1 MAFRD
6 RLRTVRKCLKLKQ
19 YEMAKKLDI
28 QYVTYNKYEV
38 GVTQPNIEYLGRL
51 NRTFNVNINWLITG
65 VGTMFVDYEESDVI
79 EKVNTLQDYMNNVD
93 DKLPE
98 VRHGS

>member
-1 MAFRD
+1 MTFTD
-6 RLRTVRKCLKLKQ
+6 RLKMVRKCLKLKQ

-51 NRTFNVNINWLITG
+51 NKTFNVNINWLITG
-65 VGTMFVDYEESDVI
+65 NGTMFVSYVDSEVI
-79 EKVNTLQDYMNNVD
+79 EKVNTLQSYMNDFVE
-93 DKLPE
+93 KLPE
-98 VRHGS
+98 VNEGS